1 MKFLKNKTIM
11 ITGGTGSFGQMCT
24 KFLLKNNV
32 KKVIIF
38 SRDELKQ
45 FEMSNRFNNSKLR
58 FFLGD
63 VRDLDRL
70 KLATKK
76 VDILIHAAALK
87 QVPAAEYNPMEC
99 IKTNIYG
106 AENVISACIE
116 NNVKKMRGDLTKPN
130 KEINEYINSF
140 GRFGIPV
147 NVIYSSSVPQG
158 ILLSEVLTVKD
169 LLSTF
174 ESIKND

>member
-1 MKFLKNKTIM
+1 MTAVWLFSVLLVQVNAINNNSKNNDWIDFDTIKIEELINENNIVFVDITADWCLTCFYNKKTVLDR
-11 ITGGTGSFGQMCT
+11 
-24 KFLLKNNV
+24 KKVKNIFEKYNV
-32 KKVIIF
+32 KKI
-38 SRDELKQ
+38 Q
-45 FEMSNRFNNSKLR
+45 
-58 FFLGD
+58 
-63 VRDLDRL
+63 
-70 KLATKK
+70 
-76 VDILIHAAALK
+76 
-87 QVPAAEYNPMEC
+87 
-99 IKTNIYG
+99 
-106 AENVISACIE
+106 
-116 NNVKKMRGDLTKPN
+116 GDLTKPN